1 MTSAFFILV
10 EAKKVDS
17 LSVIKL
23 GRFVVHSVAKR
34 VKIMKI
40 NFRRAIRENQSIQW
54 IFKWVTINLI
64 TNKIS
69 LTFQIVDEN
78 GKRLSSED
86 VVELLIQLVDNF
98 KKEYP
103 LFLGMKVI
111 LAIAR
116 NSDSSSME
124 SKMQRFVD
132 LQKKY
137 PNFLVG
143 FDLVGQE
150 DLGKTLNSYVG
161 KLKEISQN
169 GRFFFHAGETN
180 WFNTDADVNLID
192 AVLMN
197 TKRIGHGYS
206 LYKHPI
212 LWAAFKE
219 KDIAIEI
226 SPISN
231 QVLHLVQDLRNH
243 PAAFYISENVPIV
256 VREFIFLLSTVEF
269 STFLSF

>member
-1 MTSAFFILV
+1 ML
-10 EAKKVDS
+10 
-17 LSVIKL
+17 
-23 GRFVVHSVAKR
+23 
-34 VKIMKI
+34 
-40 NFRRAIRENQSIQW
+40 
-54 IFKWVTINLI
+54 
-64 TNKIS
+64 
-69 LTFQIVDEN
+69 
-78 GKRLSSED
+78 
-86 VVELLIQLVDNF
+86 QLVDDF
-98 KKEYP
+98 KKDHP

-116 NSDSSSME
+116 NSETSSVE
-124 SKMQRFVD
+124 SKMQRFVE

-150 DLGKTLNSYVG
+150 DLGKTLNSYVE
-161 KLKEISQN
+161 KLKDISQN

-192 AVLMN
+192 AILMN

-256 VREFIFLLSTVEF
+256 VSNARCTNPTCTHEFFWFHFRFRTTTPGFGVQRG
-269 STFLSF
+269 